1 MVDHVS
7 RTKARDLIRKFADG
21 QLTNREFDDQ
31 YPSSKDRAVLVIRHE
46 LWYSWDDLFEHR
58 LEGAYELNAESRAYV
73 DRCIQ
78 FLATDLEY
86 TEPAMGGTLLYGIK
100 NAWNG
105 LFGKAAPP
113 ENKGDLNA
121 PWWPFSS
128 EEQYRQHTPTVAS

>member
-7 RTKARDLIRKFADG
+7 RTKARDLIQKFADG

-73 DRCIQ
+73 NRCIQ

-86 TEPAMGGTLLYGIK
+86 TEPAMGGTLLSGIK
-100 NAWNG
+100 NAWKG
-105 LFGKAAPP
+105 MFRKASTS
-113 ENKGDLNA
+113 ESGTDVNN

-128 EEQYRQHTPTVAS
+128 EEEYRQHNSTLAS